1 MDTIKNMQDQ
11 CGKLK
16 LMTTKDQLNDIL
28 RQAQKASWTHTE
40 LLEYILTTEVG
51 NRARGEPSPRTNKA
65 TRAQGLE
72 PPPRTKRA
80 TDALNQ

>member
-1 MDTIKNMQDQ
+1 MDTIKKMQEQ

-40 LLEYILTTEVG
+40 LLEHILTTEVEDLVETTLDG
-51 NRARGEPSPRTNKA
+51 SHRRA
-65 TRAQGLE
+65 L
-72 PPPRTKRA
+72 
-80 TDALNQ
+80 